1 MKPWY
6 RGFNGT
12 IEEKESDSGN
22 YISKGKWQKVSDTQ
36 LKITELPVGM
46 GITIY
51 KEYLES
57 LIENNMSVKKGDK
70 KATKNKVRKVVLKD
84 VQNKT
89 KDENDAILFI
99 IEFKEKSVLDDL
111 IKSNLLEKEL
121 KLQKSFSTNNMYL
134 FNQNMILTKYQTAN
148 DILLDFYD
156 LRLDYYQLRK
166 EYLEKKLKEELVIL
180 EAKKRFIQEY
190 IDQELDINR
199 KSKDIIVDLLKKK
212 KYPLHQDT
220 YDYLL
225 TLPVYSFTLER
236 INKLSEEC
244 KKKQE
249 ELKFIQSKSNADLW
263 SIDLRILSEKL
274 NN

>member
-1 MKPWY
+1 
-6 RGFNGT
+6 
-12 IEEKESDSGN
+12 
-22 YISKGKWQKVSDTQ
+22 
-36 LKITELPVGM
+36 
-46 GITIY
+46 
-51 KEYLES
+51 
-57 LIENNMSVKKGDK
+57 MSVKKGDK
-70 KATKNKVRKVVLKD
+70 KATKNKVRKVVLRD

-89 KDENDAILFI
+89 KDENDAICFI

-134 FNQNMILTKYQTAN
+134 FNEKMILTKYQTAN

-180 EAKKRFIQEY
+180 KAKKRFIKQY
-190 IDQELDINR
+190 IDKELDINR
-199 KSKDIIVDLLKKK
+199 KSKEFIVDLLKEK
-212 KYPLHQDT
+212 KYPLNENS

-225 TLPVYSFTLER
+225 TLPVYSFTLEK
-236 INKLSEEC
+236 IELLNKQCE
-244 KKKQE
+244 KKQA
-249 ELKFIQSKSNADLW
+249 ELEFIQSKSNADLW
-263 SIDLRILSEKL
+263 SEDLKILSEKL